1 MDAAKWPKLTD
12 IEQLGGSQLT
22 QEEDLMDDTYVD
34 ERVVP
39 SEDEEARGW
48 VESISKK
55 KKRKKMKKKTNQV
68 AATRAS
74 ARVPRDGV
82 PIVDKAMARAKE
94 RNNFLEGN
102 CSNSFTVL
110 KDASTTHL
118 RGVMLDLD
126 ITCDDIDAQIDAFR
140 AEEAVRADLAK
151 ANYQVYLENLK
162 KKIVPQGEDDLG
174 DLTMEVISNANR
186 NVDGAENDGM
196 LTSLLPKGG
205 SEEIPLINN

>member
-1 MDAAKWPKLTD
+1 
-12 IEQLGGSQLT
+12 
-22 QEEDLMDDTYVD
+22 
-34 ERVVP
+34 
-39 SEDEEARGW
+39 
-48 VESISKK
+48 
-55 KKRKKMKKKTNQV
+55 
-68 AATRAS
+68 
-74 ARVPRDGV
+74 
-82 PIVDKAMARAKE
+82 
-94 RNNFLEGN
+94 
-102 CSNSFTVL
+102 
-110 KDASTTHL
+110 
-118 RGVMLDLD
+118 MLDLH
-126 ITCDDIDAQIDAFR
+126 ITCDGIDAQIDAFR